1 MSSNTSRKLWEDVQE
16 YCENRLA
23 EISAINDDPK
33 HQCPS
38 AFVCIAAFI
47 GFLSRLA
54 SGTNMSKMREDG
66 VCFKNFVKQH
76 MPSKYQSEEI
86 ADLLYKTFRCG
97 IVHAMSFDPEI
108 SENRTVYL
116 AKNNGCTSGY
126 AKLAITHDRKW
137 DSYCNGGNLVKAPQS
152 DMFVLTAQVL
162 CEDIGKA
169 IAQMFIDPA
178 VQCNSEEY
186 VRTQRP
192 IAGLG
197 LQHGAASS
205 KAQGQTVTAASL
217 TTYPYPL
224 GDLSSSN
231 YPLPVSAHAT
241 VSTQI

>member
-1 MSSNTSRKLWEDVQE
+1 MSSNTSRKLWEDVQA
-16 YCENRLA
+16 YCEKRLA

-76 MPSKYQSEEI
+76 MPSKYQSEDI

-116 AKNNGCTSGY
+116 AKNNGYTSGY
-126 AKLAITHDRKW
+126 AKLAITHDRNW
-137 DSYCNGGNLVKAPQS
+137 DSLCNGTSLLKEPQS
-152 DMFVLTAQVL
+152 GMFVLTAHVL
-162 CEDIGKA
+162 CDDIGNA
-169 IAQMFIDPA
+169 IGEMFKDSA

-197 LQHGAASS
+197 LQHGSVSNSNATTATVAALS
-205 KAQGQTVTAASL
+205 
-217 TTYPYPL
+217 TYAYPN
-224 GDLSSSN
+224 GDLSSSIF
-231 YPLPVSAHAT
+231 PLPRSAQKTVSA
-241 VSTQI
+241 

>member
-1 MSSNTSRKLWEDVQE
+1 MSSNTSRKLWKDIQA
-16 YCENRLA
+16 YCEKRLA
-23 EISAINDDPK
+23 EISAINDDPQ

-38 AFVCIAAFI
+38 AFVCIAAFM

-54 SGTNMSKMREDG
+54 SGTNMSKQREDG
-66 VCFKNFVKQH
+66 ACFKSLVRQF
-76 MPSKYQSEEI
+76 MPQKYQREDI

-137 DSYCNGGNLVKAPQS
+137 DSFCNGSNLIKETQS
-152 DMFVLTAQVL
+152 GMFVLTAHTL

-169 IAQMFIDPA
+169 IVQMFKDPA

-197 LQHGAASS
+197 LQQGSTLS
-205 KAQGQTVTAASL
+205 KSQVQTVTGASL
-217 TTYPYPL
+217 TTYPCPI

-231 YPLPVSAHAT
+231 FPLLVSAQA
-241 VSTQI
+241 VVPTQI